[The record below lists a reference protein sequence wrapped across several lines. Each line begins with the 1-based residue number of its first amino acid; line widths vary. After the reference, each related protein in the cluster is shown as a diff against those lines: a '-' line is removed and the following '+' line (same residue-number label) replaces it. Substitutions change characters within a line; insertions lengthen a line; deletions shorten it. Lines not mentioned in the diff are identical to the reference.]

1 MLRAGRRLE
10 GAYQQILH
18 QLPRHDW
25 LSVDETGWRIGGQSA
40 WLHMWVGAQAVAY
53 AIDPQRSADRL
64 EAVIGIDWTGILVR
78 ARELEKDAVDGA
90 GAFPR
95 RVIELCQAS
104 LATSWRPSSSGSRS

>member
-1 MLRAGRRLE
+1 MTRVLGIPLTHGASCQILLRAGRRLE

-53 AIDPQRSADRL
+53 AIDP
-64 EAVIGIDWTGILVR
+64 
-78 ARELEKDAVDGA
+78 
-90 GAFPR
+90 
-95 RVIELCQAS
+95 
-104 LATSWRPSSSGSRS
+104 